1 MGGQRE
7 RETDRQTE
15 TETETDRQTESDRQT
30 DRQTECDCV
39 LCNFVT
45 SAPFHA
51 AGNTDDAF
59 TLTPP
64 CRIQT
69 SRPLDHETQVLYD
82 LEIRV
87 TDLDP
92 TDPKTDTQVYTVKI
106 ADVNDN
112 TPVSKAFRDGRFRE
126 CILSLLLY

>member
-1 MGGQRE
+1 M
-7 RETDRQTE
+7 
-15 TETETDRQTESDRQT
+15 S
-30 DRQTECDCV
+30 CV
-39 LCNFVT
+39 ISSLN
-45 SAPFHA
+45 SAPVHA

-112 TPVSKAFRDGRFRE
+112 TPVSKTFRDCRFKGVF
-126 CILSLLLY
+126 ILSLSYYIRRSNASTHVCGL